1 MVEKSSCDSGSAFLY
16 LESSIMTKVLL
27 GENTPS
33 LRRYCV
39 FISSKKKSSIIYTS
53 NALDVVEALPF
64 YHFPFALF
72 LPVSLLYL
80 CSASLA
86 LYFLHICVFLSPPDS
101 DATAV
106 SRFR

>member
-1 MVEKSSCDSGSAFLY
+1 MYSYHL
-16 LESSIMTKVLL
+16 
-27 GENTPS
+27 
-33 LRRYCV
+33 
-39 FISSKKKSSIIYTS
+39 KKSSIIYTS

-80 CSASLA
+80 CSASLT